1 MMKVTWHCRVVSALC
16 LYRAPQGPLAGGHL
30 QFCRSNSRARDHQNE
45 QVFPTPTS
53 DFPHAN
59 KNRIEIRIARFDA
72 DLILETSDSAS
83 IEMIIFC
90 EDCLTVLNTSGI

>member
-1 MMKVTWHCRVVSALC
+1 MMKVAWHCRLVSALC
-16 LYRAPQGPLAGGHL
+16 LYSAPQGPLAGGYL

-59 KNRIEIRIARFDA
+59 INRIEIRIARFDA

-90 EDCLTVLNTSGI
+90 EDCLTVLNTSSI